1 MLDYW
6 RRLKAH
12 PGVEIASLLSVAG
25 GFAGLQSDIGF
36 IGGELVMGVVV
47 WTPVLIT
54 ARTQPLPDP
63 VQEISD
69 E

>member
-1 MLDYW
+1 MSDYW

-12 PGVEIASLLSVAG
+12 PGLGFATLLTLAG
-25 GFAGLQSDIGF
+25 GIAGLQSDIGF
-36 IGGELVMGVVV
+36 IGGALVMGVVV

-63 VQEISD
+63 VQEMSD